1 MLMVKALVNTLLIG
15 AFIVPELNLQRK
27 LILAFFI
34 YKLIEI
40 NSVKILQGLD
50 QMLVLQVDIQM

>member
-1 MLMVKALVNTLLIG
+1 MLMVKVTINTLFIG

>member
-1 MLMVKALVNTLLIG
+1 MLMVKASVNTLLIG

>member
-1 MLMVKALVNTLLIG
+1 MVKVTINTLFIG